1 MSGITCIACRQSV
14 ITNNV
19 QTLAPALMLDFTRH
33 LAFNCC
39 QIELLFYNTADKRL
53 ARHRSDNLIGKQ
65 IALCGQ
71 SLFEVIVK
79 FFMPLQC
86 HSMFSEYVYDN

>member
-1 MSGITCIACRQSV
+1 MYSV

-39 QIELLFYNTADKRL
+39 QIELLFYKGPFNNYVDKMRGGGE
-53 ARHRSDNLIGKQ
+53 SQK
-65 IALCGQ
+65 C
-71 SLFEVIVK
+71 LFLSTLRV
-79 FFMPLQC
+79 
-86 HSMFSEYVYDN
+86 